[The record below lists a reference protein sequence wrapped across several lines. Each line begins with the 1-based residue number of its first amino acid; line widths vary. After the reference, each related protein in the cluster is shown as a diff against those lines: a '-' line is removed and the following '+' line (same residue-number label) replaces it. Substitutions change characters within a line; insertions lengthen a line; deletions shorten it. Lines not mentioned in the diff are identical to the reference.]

1 MAHFFGYIVT
11 ASLAFYLGRFRAD
24 RSQIR
29 IKYIQALLLRSRRV
43 IRLLVKQLEI
53 ATRRRKKIVTMSDA
67 DRRAILRLMN
77 TLPAPVSKR
86 FLFIIKWKTAVRW
99 HKKLSK
105 WFHRVLIWNGRR
117 KSRNQVSKGP
127 GRPPRYLEE
136 YPYILKIVSQNLTW
150 GAQRIHSEMKQIGRE
165 ISLPTLRRYLARIP
179 EYKPRL
185 RKWRRLWTEFLS
197 EKKHLIAATDFLV
210 IRTFFF
216 KSLYIHFVI
225 GHGRRLILHFNVT
238 YHPTE
243 DWVIQQFRNTFDGE
257 RNIKYLIM
265 DRDAIFSR
273 KVRLAVRDMGIKVR
287 RTSVKSPWQNGI
299 AERFVKTVRRELTD
313 HAILP
318 TRWKAFQI
326 LAEFILFYN
335 KYRPHMALGG
345 DSPLGRPVSE
355 RPFPSAR
362 LIAIPVCGE
371 IQHRYEWEKA
381 A

>member
-117 KSRNQVSKGP
+117 KSRKQVSKGP

-136 YPYILKIVSQNLTW
+136 YPYILKN
-150 GAQRIHSEMKQIGRE
+150 R
-165 ISLPTLRRYLARIP
+165 
-179 EYKPRL
+179 
-185 RKWRRLWTEFLS
+185 LS
-197 EKKHLIAATDFLV
+197 ESHMGSSENSFGNEANREEDFA
-210 IRTFFF
+210 
-216 KSLYIHFVI
+216 SH
-225 GHGRRLILHFNVT
+225 
-238 YHPTE
+238 
-243 DWVIQQFRNTFDGE
+243 
-257 RNIKYLIM
+257 
-265 DRDAIFSR
+265 
-273 KVRLAVRDMGIKVR
+273 
-287 RTSVKSPWQNGI
+287 TSQ
-299 AERFVKTVRRELTD
+299 
-313 HAILP
+313 
-318 TRWKAFQI
+318 
-326 LAEFILFYN
+326 
-335 KYRPHMALGG
+335 
-345 DSPLGRPVSE
+345 VS
-355 RPFPSAR
+355 
-362 LIAIPVCGE
+362 G
-371 IQHRYEWEKA
+371 
-381 A
+381 